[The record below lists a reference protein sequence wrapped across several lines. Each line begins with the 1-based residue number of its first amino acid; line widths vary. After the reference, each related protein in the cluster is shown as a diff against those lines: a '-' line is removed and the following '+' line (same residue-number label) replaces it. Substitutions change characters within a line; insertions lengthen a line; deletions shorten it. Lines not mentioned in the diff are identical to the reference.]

1 MSEPELPNDPLCSLV
16 RSWREEGVYQK
27 ALIDGRPAVE
37 GTLATSL
44 DRDTI
49 IDEIKRTCE
58 TYHLTCQI
66 EGEGGGLPFTAVHAK
81 DGDLERTFL
90 IFNVVGS
97 VTMVKFSFQ
106 EASDPDLVSVFETL
120 PELREMADQ
129 VGFKKE
135 NFVDG
140 ACSALLVFRDQL
152 PPALA
157 LDKAESVLLGAGWVQ
172 SDLTRRASADSLL
185 IFTKADFKLM
195 LRSRA
200 IADGA
205 TSMTC
210 TVSQTKADSRS
221 GVSRAPVGQE

>member
-1 MSEPELPNDPLCSLV
+1 
-16 RSWREEGVYQK
+16 
-27 ALIDGRPAVE
+27 
-37 GTLATSL
+37 
-44 DRDTI
+44 
-49 IDEIKRTCE
+49 
-58 TYHLTCQI
+58 
-66 EGEGGGLPFTAVHAK
+66 
-81 DGDLERTFL
+81 
-90 IFNVVGS
+90 
-97 VTMVKFSFQ
+97 
-106 EASDPDLVSVFETL
+106 
-120 PELREMADQ
+120 MADQ